1 MLKKLLLVLSVIL
14 FSSSLSYGFKPEGI
28 VTGKV
33 LDEAT
38 GYYLPGA
45 VVKINDTK
53 LGAITDKSGYFQILN
68 VPTGK
73 QKISVSYIGY
83 SNAESEV
90 DVTDQKTTSLTFKL
104 TSGTVKSDEVLVLG
118 DGLKGQ
124 AKALNTQKNK
134 NNITNIISADQVG
147 RFPDANVGDA
157 LKRVPG
163 ITVQN
168 DQGEARFGLIR
179 GTAARLNSVTI
190 NGNRIPSA
198 EAENR
203 EVQLD
208 LVSADMVQSIEVSKA
223 LTPDMDADAIGGSIN
238 LVTRNAPSERRIS
251 VTAGSGYNALSQEPI
266 LNGAL
271 IYGER
276 LFDDKL
282 GFVLSGS
289 YNNHILGSD
298 NIEAEWK
305 FDDNDVAFMDDFQ
318 IRQYEVQRVRS
329 SISLDF
335 DYKFDENNTIN
346 LGGIFNNR
354 DDWENRYR
362 TRFRFDDK
370 EDGAYPTEI
379 VRQTKGGIGN
389 GRTDFAR
396 LEAQQTMNFSLS
408 GQHLLFNSL
417 KMNWNSNY
425 AKASEDR
432 PNERYIDVAYD
443 GVSVVQDLSS
453 LEKPNVIYDNAEN
466 AFGKYELDKIEE
478 QNQYTEDVDF
488 NGRIDFEL
496 PLDWYNTKV
505 KFGGRLRMKT
515 KLRDNDFFE
524 FSPTDSYEAQFLQ
537 EMYAGTANKTK
548 DNFLPGNYTAGDFVS
563 REFLGNLDLNDA
575 SKFDKEDIK
584 EEYVPANFDAEE
596 NIFGGYLM
604 SEHDFTDKLHIL
616 YGVRLEATELTYNAN
631 KFEVNE
637 DEGTTTITPTTGT
650 DSYVNILPSIHAKY
664 AATNNDII
672 RIAWTNTLARP
683 NYYDI
688 APYRQIVIDGGAR
701 ELNEGNPELQPTM
714 AMNFDLMYEHYYES
728 VGILS
733 LGTFYKDLTDFTY
746 TFNTRDYV
754 EPGTGD
760 IYDDYSTPR
769 NGASAQIMGAEIA
782 FQRRL
787 DFLPSFLENL
797 NLYTNYTY
805 TSSSVEGLGIEGRDD
820 ADITLP
826 GTAEHTFNVSLSW
839 ENKDITFR
847 VSGNYASSYIDELE
861 SEARNDKYYDEQFF
875 LDINGSYKFTDQ
887 FSFFFEVNNLTNQ
900 PLRYFQGVSSRMM
913 QLEFYNTRATAGIKF
928 NL

>member
-1 MLKKLLLVLSVIL
+1 MLKKLLSIL
-14 FSSSLSYGFKPEGI
+14 ALILIATTVAYSFKPEGI
-28 VTGKV
+28 VTGQV
-33 LDEAT
+33 LDASN
-38 GYYLPGA
+38 GFYLPGA
-45 VVKINDTK
+45 VVKVKGTK
-53 LGAITDKSGYFQILN
+53 LGAVTDKTGNFQILN
-68 VPTGK
+68 VPTGM
-73 QKISVSYIGY
+73 QTLTVSYIGY
-83 SNAESEV
+83 SNKVQEIEV
-90 DVTDQKTTSLTFKL
+90 SDQKTTTIKFLL
-104 TSGTVKSDEVLVLG
+104 VSGTVKADEVLVLG

-124 AKALNTQKNK
+124 AKALNTQKNN

-208 LVSADMVQSIEVSKA
+208 LVSADMIQSIEVSKA

-238 LVTRNAPSERRIS
+238 LVTRNAPSERRLA
-251 VTAGSGYNALSQEPI
+251 VTAGSGYNALSEEPI
-266 LNGAL
+266 LNAAL

-298 NIEAEWK
+298 NIEAEWAY
-305 FDDNDVAFMDDFQ
+305 DDNDAAFMEDFQ
-318 IRQYEVQRVRS
+318 IRQYELQRVRS

-335 DYKFDENNTIN
+335 DYKFDENNTVT

-362 TRFRFDDK
+362 TRYKFDDQ
-370 EDGAYPTEI
+370 ENGAYPTEI
-379 VRQTKGGIGN
+379 IRQTKGGIGT

-396 LEAQQTMNFSLS
+396 LEAQQTMNFAVS

-443 GVSVVQDLSS
+443 GASVVQNLSS
-453 LEKPNVIYDNAEN
+453 LEKPNISYDNADN
-466 AFGKYELDKIEE
+466 TFNKYELDVIQEL
-478 QNQYTEDVDF
+478 NQYTEDIDF
-488 NGRIDFEL
+488 NGKIDFEL
-496 PLDWYNTKV
+496 PVDWNNTKV
-505 KFGGRLRMKT
+505 KFGGRVRMKT
-515 KLRDNDFFE
+515 KLRDNDFYE
-524 FSPTDSYEAQFLQ
+524 YKPTDEYESQFLQ
-537 EMYAGTANKTK
+537 DMYANNTNKTK
-548 DNFLPGNYTAGDFVS
+548 DNFLPGDYVAGDFVS

-575 SKFDKEDIK
+575 SKFEKEDIK

-596 NIFGGYLM
+596 NILGGYVM
-604 SEHDFTDKLHIL
+604 AEHDFTDKLHVL
-616 YGVRLEATELTYNAN
+616 YGVRIESTDLTYNAN

-650 DSYVNILPSIHAKY
+650 DNYVNILPSIHGKY
-664 AATNNDII
+664 SLTENDLV
-672 RIAWTNTLARP
+672 RIAWTNSISRP

-688 APYRQIVIDGGAR
+688 APYRQIIIDGGDR
-701 ELNEGNPELQPTM
+701 ELSEGNPTLEPTKS
-714 AMNFDLMYEHYYES
+714 MNFDLMYEHYYES

-733 LGTFYKDLTDFTY
+733 LGAFYKDLTDFTY
-746 TFNTRDYV
+746 TFNTRDYI

-760 IYDDYSTPR
+760 LYDDYSTPR

-797 NLYTNYTY
+797 NIYTNYTY
-805 TSSSVEGLGIEGRDD
+805 TGSSVSGLGIEDRSESDL
-820 ADITLP
+820 TLP
-826 GTAEHTFNVSLSW
+826 GTAEHTFNASLSW
-839 ENKDITFR
+839 ENEDLTIR

-887 FSFFFEVNNLTNQ
+887 FSFFFEINNLTNQ
-900 PLRYFQGVSSRMM
+900 PLRYFQGVSSRVM
-913 QLEFYNTRATAGIKF
+913 QLEYYNTRATAGIKF